1 MIFEFEF
8 ISVGFYFLLVHIL
21 WSIVIKVIH
30 NGNFDGNIL
39 AGTIFQFQSFC
50 FWSASTFFLG
60 LLLVCFWSA
69 SVLLPLHLLD
79 WFWLSD
85 IYWYS
90 FQKPSLLP
98 LCFKSSFIPFEVN
111 MEGLAFEFKL
121 PSFCFPTNSL
131 SMSIFQCKYCV
142 ILFSN
147 WFWIFFEQKD
157 KFMIFFTLQ
166 TTIRQFFYP
175 NLKLFLQR
183 MMLL

>member
-1 MIFEFEF
+1 M
-8 ISVGFYFLLVHIL
+8 
-21 WSIVIKVIH
+21 
-30 NGNFDGNIL
+30 

-131 SMSIFQCKYCV
+131 SMSIFQCIV
-142 ILFSN
+142 SSFFLIDFWLFLNKRVNVWSSLLP
-147 WFWIFFEQKD
+147 FF
-157 KFMIFFTLQ
+157 L
-166 TTIRQFFYP
+166 TIRQFFI
-175 NLKLFLQR
+175 QI
-183 MMLL
+183 

>member
-1 MIFEFEF
+1 MT
-8 ISVGFYFLLVHIL
+8 
-21 WSIVIKVIH
+21 VIH
-30 NGNFDGNIL
+30 NGNFDSHIL

-50 FWSASTFFLG
+50 FWSASTFFFS

-69 SVLLPLHLLD
+69 SGLLLFYFHFI
-79 WFWLSD
+79 FWSDSDSD

-147 WFWIFFEQKD
+147 WFWIFFEQKG
-157 KFMIFFTLQ
+157 KCMIFFTIQ